1 MEFEKELEKTL
12 KMLQDI
18 RLNDEINRTLNAL
31 QKMKEKEEIEKDD
44 SVTMHH

>member
-18 RLNDEINRTLNAL
+18 RLNDEINRTLKAL
-31 QKMKEKEEIEKDD
+31 QKMKEKEEFEKDNR
-44 SVTMHH
+44 VTMHH